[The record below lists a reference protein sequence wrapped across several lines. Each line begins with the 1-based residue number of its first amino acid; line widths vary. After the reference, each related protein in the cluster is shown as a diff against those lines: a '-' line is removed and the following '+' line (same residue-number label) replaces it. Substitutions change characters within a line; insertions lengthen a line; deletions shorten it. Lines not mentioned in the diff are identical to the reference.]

1 MVANNIIV
9 KENMLDELYRIE
21 FKMEY
26 KLVKLLTSKAELE
39 NTNRTDYIRQLV
51 IRDLKKIVKRENK
64 EKIDTENV
72 DFNNLI
78 KYTEVAKELSTSI
91 NKLGVLLNQAIRYK
105 VFKDETVAEK
115 LETDLYSLYLGT
127 LENIKK
133 YKRLLE
139 KNNIKINFD
148 EEIEKVIKVIK
159 EQEEKEE

>member
-9 KENMLDELYRIE
+9 KENLENELYRIE

-26 KLVKLLTSKAELE
+26 RLVKLLTLKAQLE
-39 NTNRTDYIRQLV
+39 NTNRTDYIRQLLV
-51 IRDLKKIVKRENK
+51 KDLKKIVKRENK
-64 EKIDTENV
+64 EKIDTENA

-78 KYTEVAKELSTSI
+78 EYTKVAKELSTSI
-91 NKLGVLLNQAIRYK
+91 NKMGVLLNQAIRYK
-105 VFKDETVAEK
+105 IFKTEVVAEE
-115 LETDLYSLYLGT
+115 LETELYSLYLGT

-148 EEIEKVIKVIK
+148 EEIEKVIK

>member
-1 MVANNIIV
+1 MVANNIII

-21 FKMEY
+21 FKLEY

-39 NTNRTDYIRQLV
+39 NTNRTDYVRQLV
-51 IRDLKKIVKRENK
+51 IRDLKKIVKRENR
-64 EKIDTENV
+64 EKVDTENV

-91 NKLGVLLNQAIRYK
+91 NKMGVLLNQAIRYK
-105 VFKDETVAEK
+105 IFKTEVVAEK
-115 LETDLYSLYLGT
+115 LEVDLYNLYLGT

-139 KNNIKINFD
+139 KNNIKVDF
-148 EEIEKVIKVIK
+148 EKEIEKVIKEK

>member
-9 KENMLDELYRIE
+9 KENLEDELYRIE
-21 FKMEY
+21 FKLEY
-26 KLVKLLTSKAELE
+26 RLVKLLTLKAELE
-39 NTNRTDYIRQLV
+39 NTNRTDYVRQLV

-64 EKIDTENV
+64 EKIDTENT
-72 DFNNLI
+72 DFNNLVE
-78 KYTEVAKELSTSI
+78 YTEVAKELSTSI
-91 NKLGVLLNQAIRYK
+91 NKMGVLLNQAIRYK

-139 KNNIKINFD
+139 KNNIKVD
-148 EEIEKVIKVIK
+148 YQEEIEKVIR

>member
-1 MVANNIIV
+1 MVANNTIV
-9 KENMLDELYRIE
+9 KENLEDELYRIE
-21 FKMEY
+21 FKLQY
-26 KLVKLLTSKAELE
+26 RLVKLLTLKAELE
-39 NTNRTDYIRQLV
+39 NTNRTDYVRQLV

-64 EKIDTENV
+64 EKIDTENT
-72 DFNNLI
+72 DFNNLVE
-78 KYTEVAKELSTSI
+78 YTEVAKELSTSI
-91 NKLGVLLNQAIRYK
+91 NKMGVLLNQAIRYK

-148 EEIEKVIKVIK
+148 EEIEKVIK

>member
-1 MVANNIIV
+1 MVANNKIIE
-9 KENMLDELYRIE
+9 ENLEDELYRIE
-21 FKMEY
+21 FKMQY
-26 KLVKLLTSKAELE
+26 RLVKLLTLKAELE
-39 NTNRTDYIRQLV
+39 NTNRTDYVRQLV
-51 IRDLKKIVKRENK
+51 IKDLKKIVKRENK
-64 EKIDTENV
+64 EKVDTENTN
-72 DFNNLI
+72 FANLVE
-78 KYTEVAKELSTSI
+78 YTKVAKELSTSI

-139 KNNIKINFD
+139 KNNIKVDF
-148 EEIEKVIKVIK
+148 EKEIEKVIR

>member
-1 MVANNIIV
+1 MVANNKIIE
-9 KENMLDELYRIE
+9 ENLEDELYRIE
-21 FKMEY
+21 LKLEY
-26 KLVKLLTSKAELE
+26 RLVKLLTLKAELE
-39 NTNRTDYIRQLV
+39 NTNRTNYVRQLV

-72 DFNNLI
+72 DFNNLVE
-78 KYTEVAKELSTSI
+78 YTEVAKELSTSI

-127 LENIKK
+127 IENIKK
-133 YKRLLE
+133 YKKLLE
-139 KNNIKINFD
+139 KNNIKVD
-148 EEIEKVIKVIK
+148 YEEEIEKVIK

>member
-1 MVANNIIV
+1 MVANNKIIE
-9 KENMLDELYRIE
+9 ENLEDELYRIE
-21 FKMEY
+21 FKLQY
-26 KLVKLLTSKAELE
+26 RLVKLLTLKAELE
-39 NTNRTDYIRQLV
+39 NTNRTNYVRQLV

-64 EKIDTENV
+64 EKVDTENT

-91 NKLGVLLNQAIRYK
+91 NKMGVLLNQAIRYK
-105 VFKDETVAEK
+105 IFKTEVVAEE
-115 LETDLYSLYLGT
+115 LEVDLYSLYLGT

-133 YKRLLE
+133 YKKLLE

-148 EEIEKVIKVIK
+148 EEIEKVIR

>member
-148 EEIEKVIKVIK
+148 EEIEKVIK

>member
-9 KENMLDELYRIE
+9 KENLEDELYRIE

-26 KLVKLLTSKAELE
+26 RLVKLLTLKAELE
-39 NTNRTDYIRQLV
+39 NTNRTDYVRQLV

-64 EKIDTENV
+64 EKIDTENT
-72 DFNNLI
+72 DFNNLVE
-78 KYTEVAKELSTSI
+78 YTEVAKELSTSI
-91 NKLGVLLNQAIRYK
+91 NKMGVLLNQAIRYK

-133 YKRLLE
+133 YKKLLE
-139 KNNIKINFD
+139 KNNIKVDF
-148 EEIEKVIKVIK
+148 EKEIEKVIK

>member
-9 KENMLDELYRIE
+9 KENLENELYRIE

-26 KLVKLLTSKAELE
+26 RLVKLLTLKAELE
-39 NTNRTDYIRQLV
+39 NTNRTDYVRQLV
-51 IRDLKKIVKRENK
+51 IRDLKKIVKRNNV
-64 EKIDTENV
+64 EKVDTENT
-72 DFNNLI
+72 DFNNLVE
-78 KYTEVAKELSTSI
+78 YTKVAKELSTSI
-91 NKLGVLLNQAIRYK
+91 NKIGVLLNQAIRYK
-105 VFKDETVAEK
+105 VFKTETVAEE

-133 YKRLLE
+133 YKKLLE

-148 EEIEKVIKVIK
+148 EEIEKVIR

>member
-9 KENMLDELYRIE
+9 KENLEDELYRIE

-26 KLVKLLTSKAELE
+26 RLVKLLTSKAELE
-39 NTNRTDYIRQLV
+39 NTNRTDYVRQLV
-51 IRDLKKIVKRENK
+51 IKDLKKIVKRENK

-91 NKLGVLLNQAIRYK
+91 NKMGVLLNQAIRYK

-139 KNNIKINFD
+139 KNNIKVDF
-148 EEIEKVIKVIK
+148 EKEIEKVIK

>member
-21 FKMEY
+21 FKLEY

-51 IRDLKKIVKRENK
+51 IKDLKKIVKRENK

-105 VFKDETVAEK
+105 VFNTETVAEK

-139 KNNIKINFD
+139 KNNIKINFE
-148 EEIEKVIKVIK
+148 EEIQRVIK

>member
-1 MVANNIIV
+1 MVANNIII

-21 FKMEY
+21 FKLEY

-64 EKIDTENV
+64 EKVDTENT

-105 VFKDETVAEK
+105 VFKNETVAEK
-115 LETDLYSLYLGT
+115 LETELYSLYLGT

-139 KNNIKINFD
+139 KNNIKINFE
-148 EEIEKVIKVIK
+148 EEIEKVIK

>member
-1 MVANNIIV
+1 MVANNKIIE
-9 KENMLDELYRIE
+9 ENLEDELYRIE
-21 FKMEY
+21 FKMQY
-26 KLVKLLTSKAELE
+26 RLVKLLTLKAELE
-39 NTNRTDYIRQLV
+39 NTNRTDYVRQLV
-51 IRDLKKIVKRENK
+51 IQDLKKIVKRENR
-64 EKIDTENV
+64 EKVDTENV

-105 VFKDETVAEK
+105 VFKDEIVAEE
-115 LETDLYSLYLGT
+115 LEVDLYSLYLGT

-139 KNNIKINFD
+139 KNNIKVDF
-148 EEIEKVIKVIK
+148 EKEIEKVIK

>member
-1 MVANNIIV
+1 MVANNTIV
-9 KENMLDELYRIE
+9 KENLEDELYRIE
-21 FKMEY
+21 FKLQY
-26 KLVKLLTSKAELE
+26 RLVKLLTLKTELE
-39 NTNRTDYIRQLV
+39 NTNRTDYVRQLV
-51 IRDLKKIVKRENK
+51 IQDLKKIVKRENRK
-64 EKIDTENV
+64 KVDTENV

-91 NKLGVLLNQAIRYK
+91 NKMGVLLNQAIRYK
-105 VFKDETVAEK
+105 IFKTDLVAEK

-139 KNNIKINFD
+139 KNNIKVD
-148 EEIEKVIKVIK
+148 YQEEIEKVIR

>member
-1 MVANNIIV
+1 MVANNIII

-21 FKMEY
+21 FKLEY

-51 IRDLKKIVKRENK
+51 IKDLKKIVKRENR
-64 EKIDTENV
+64 EKVDTENV

-78 KYTEVAKELSTSI
+78 KYTEVAKELSVSI
-91 NKLGVLLNQAIRYK
+91 NKMGVLLNQAIRYK

-133 YKRLLE
+133 YKKLLE

-148 EEIEKVIKVIK
+148 EEIEKVIR

>member
-1 MVANNIIV
+1 MVANNIII

-21 FKMEY
+21 FKLEY
-26 KLVKLLTSKAELE
+26 RLVKLLTSKAELE
-39 NTNRTDYIRQLV
+39 NTNRTDYVRQLV
-51 IRDLKKIVKRENK
+51 IRDLKKIVKRNNV

-78 KYTEVAKELSTSI
+78 KYTEVAKELSVSI
-91 NKLGVLLNQAIRYK
+91 NKMGVLLNQAIRYK
-105 VFKDETVAEK
+105 IFKTEVVAEK
-115 LETDLYSLYLGT
+115 LEVDLYSLYLGT

-133 YKRLLE
+133 YKKLLE

-148 EEIEKVIKVIK
+148 EEIEKVIR

>member
-51 IRDLKKIVKRENK
+51 IRDLKKIVKRNNV
-64 EKIDTENV
+64 EKIDTENT
-72 DFNNLI
+72 DFNNLVE
-78 KYTEVAKELSTSI
+78 YTEVTKELSTSI
-91 NKLGVLLNQAIRYK
+91 NKMGVLLNQAIRYK
-105 VFKDETVAEK
+105 VFKTETVAEK

-148 EEIEKVIKVIK
+148 EEIEKVIK

>member
-9 KENMLDELYRIE
+9 KENLENELYRIE
-21 FKMEY
+21 FKLEY
-26 KLVKLLTSKAELE
+26 RLVKLLTLKAELE
-39 NTNRTDYIRQLV
+39 NTNRTDYVRQLV
-51 IRDLKKIVKRENK
+51 IQDLKKIVKRNNV

-78 KYTEVAKELSTSI
+78 KYTEVAKELSVSI
-91 NKLGVLLNQAIRYK
+91 NKMGVLLNQAIRYK
-105 VFKDETVAEK
+105 IFKTEVVAEK
-115 LETDLYSLYLGT
+115 LEVDLYSLYLGT

-139 KNNIKINFD
+139 KNNIKVDF
-148 EEIEKVIKVIK
+148 EKEIEKVIKEK

>member
-9 KENMLDELYRIE
+9 KENLENELYRIE

-26 KLVKLLTSKAELE
+26 KLVKLLTIKAELE
-39 NTNRTDYIRQLV
+39 NTNRTDYVRQLV
-51 IRDLKKIVKRENK
+51 IRDLKKIVKRENR
-64 EKIDTENV
+64 EKVDTENT
-72 DFNNLI
+72 DFANLVE
-78 KYTEVAKELSTSI
+78 YTKVAKELSTSI

-105 VFKDETVAEK
+105 IFKTEVVAEE
-115 LETDLYSLYLGT
+115 LEVDLYSLYLGT

-133 YKRLLE
+133 YKKLLE

-148 EEIEKVIKVIK
+148 EEIEKVIK

>member
-1 MVANNIIV
+1 MVANNKIIE
-9 KENMLDELYRIE
+9 ENLEDELYRIE
-21 FKMEY
+21 FKLQY
-26 KLVKLLTSKAELE
+26 RLVKLLTLKAEVE
-39 NTNRTDYIRQLV
+39 NTNRTDYIRQL
-51 IRDLKKIVKRENK
+51 IIKDLKKVVKRENR
-64 EKIDTENV
+64 EKVDTENV
-72 DFNNLI
+72 DFNNLVE
-78 KYTEVAKELSTSI
+78 YTKVAKELSTSI
-91 NKLGVLLNQAIRYK
+91 NKMGVLLNQAIRYK

-148 EEIEKVIKVIK
+148 EEIEKVIK

>member
-9 KENMLDELYRIE
+9 KENLEDELYRIE
-21 FKMEY
+21 FKLEY
-26 KLVKLLTSKAELE
+26 RLVKLLTLKAELE
-39 NTNRTDYIRQLV
+39 NTNRTDYVRQLV

-64 EKIDTENV
+64 EKIDTENT
-72 DFNNLI
+72 DFNNLVE
-78 KYTEVAKELSTSI
+78 YTEVAKELSTSI
-91 NKLGVLLNQAIRYK
+91 NKMGVLLNQAIRYK

-148 EEIEKVIKVIK
+148 EEIEKVIK

>member
-1 MVANNIIV
+1 MVANNKIIE
-9 KENMLDELYRIE
+9 ENLEDELYRIE

-26 KLVKLLTSKAELE
+26 RLVKLLTLKAELE
-39 NTNRTDYIRQLV
+39 NTNRTDYVRQLV

-64 EKIDTENV
+64 EKVDTENV

-133 YKRLLE
+133 YKKLLE
-139 KNNIKINFD
+139 KNNIKINYE
-148 EEIEKVIKVIK
+148 EEIEKVIK

>member
-9 KENMLDELYRIE
+9 KENLEDELYRIE

-26 KLVKLLTSKAELE
+26 KLVKLLTLKAKVE

-51 IRDLKKIVKRENK
+51 IQDLKKIVKRENIK
-64 EKIDTENV
+64 KVDTENT

-78 KYTEVAKELSTSI
+78 EYIEVAKELSTSI
-91 NKLGVLLNQAIRYK
+91 NKMGVLLNQAIRYK
-105 VFKDETVAEK
+105 VFKDKDETVAEK

-139 KNNIKINFD
+139 KNNIKVDF
-148 EEIEKVIKVIK
+148 EKEIEKVIK

>member
-1 MVANNIIV
+1 MVANNIII

-26 KLVKLLTSKAELE
+26 RLVKLLTLKAELE

-51 IRDLKKIVKRENK
+51 IKDLKKIVKRNNV
-64 EKIDTENV
+64 EKVDTENT
-72 DFNNLI
+72 DFVNLI
-78 KYTEVAKELSTSI
+78 EYTKVAKELSISI

-105 VFKDETVAEK
+105 VFKTDLVAEK

-133 YKRLLE
+133 YKKLLE
-139 KNNIKINFD
+139 KNNIKIDF
-148 EEIEKVIKVIK
+148 EKEIEKVIK

>member
-9 KENMLDELYRIE
+9 KENLEDELYRIE

-26 KLVKLLTSKAELE
+26 RLVKLLTLKAELE
-39 NTNRTDYIRQLV
+39 NTNRTDYVRQLV

-64 EKIDTENV
+64 EKIDTENT
-72 DFNNLI
+72 DFNNLVE
-78 KYTEVAKELSTSI
+78 YTEVAKELSTSI
-91 NKLGVLLNQAIRYK
+91 NKMGVLLNQAIRYK

-127 LENIKK
+127 IENIKK
-133 YKRLLE
+133 YKKLLE
-139 KNNIKINFD
+139 KNNIKVD
-148 EEIEKVIKVIK
+148 YEEEIEKVIK